1 MKIARVRAHHL
12 DNIPI
17 QPPPF
22 RNLPNVERA
31 ILVEIETDGG
41 IVGWAMAGYA
51 HPIIVGFSNKQVGPA
66 ILGEDPILIERIM
79 AKLAKLFI
87 FVQRD
92 LGRAFVSALS
102 TIDIALWDIK
112 GKACGRPVHH
122 LLGGARDRV
131 PVYITHG
138 AAYGGA
144 PVYSVEEMAAEAKH
158 LADIGQKL
166 LKNTVGRQDV
176 PGPDGAHGRRKEQL
190 GHTEGRERGGRDEK

>member
-1 MKIARVRAHHL
+1 
-12 DNIPI
+12 
-17 QPPPF
+17 
-22 RNLPNVERA
+22 
-31 ILVEIETDGG
+31 
-41 IVGWAMAGYA
+41 
-51 HPIIVGFSNKQVGPA
+51 
-66 ILGEDPILIERIM
+66 M

-138 AAYGGA
+138 AASGGA
-144 PVYSVEEMAAEAKH
+144 PVYSVEELAAEAKH
-158 LADIGQKL
+158 LADMGNTLPQKP
-166 LKNTVGRQDV
+166 VGRKDV
-176 PGPDGAHGRRKEQL
+176 PDPAGNYHQEERRAGQ
-190 GHTEGRERGGRDEK
+190 